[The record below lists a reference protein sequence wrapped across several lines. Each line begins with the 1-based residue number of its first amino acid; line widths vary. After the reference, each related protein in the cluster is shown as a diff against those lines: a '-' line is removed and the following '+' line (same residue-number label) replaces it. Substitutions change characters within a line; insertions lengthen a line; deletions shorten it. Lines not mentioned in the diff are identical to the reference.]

1 MTRGVLARSFR
12 ELERSAV
19 GWAIAVVGVSLLY
32 AAFYP
37 SIRDSAAQ
45 LSDYMDKLPEAVKSV
60 IGADYTTP
68 AGYLR
73 SELFSSLGIILF
85 LIFAIG
91 AGSRAIAGE
100 EERRTLDL
108 VLSTPVRRRTLIT
121 DKALAIV
128 VTTFALATV
137 LFVTT
142 LAAGPL
148 FDLSVPAPRLVGACV
163 MLALLAIAF
172 GAIALAI
179 ATSSGR
185 RSLGNAVAG
194 AIAVVSL
201 VVNALAAQVSGLN
214 PIRPLSPFR
223 WYLDPDPL
231 TTPLRPVNVLVLV
244 GITAVAFVVAL
255 VAFDRRDLA
264 A

>member
-1 MTRGVLARSFR
+1 MTRGVLARSLR
-12 ELERSAV
+12 ELQRSAV
-19 GWAIAVVGVSLLY
+19 AWAIAVVGVSLLY

-37 SIRDSAAQ
+37 SIRDSAASLQ
-45 LSDYMDKLPEAVKSV
+45 DYMDKLPEAVRSV

-121 DKALAIV
+121 DKAIAIAL
-128 VTTFALATV
+128 TTFALAGV

-148 FDLSVPAPRLVGACV
+148 FDLSVPVSRLVGACV
-163 MLALLAIAF
+163 MLALLAISF

-179 ATSSGR
+179 ATATGR

-194 AIAVVSL
+194 SVAVVAL
-201 VVNALAAQVSGLN
+201 VVNALAAQVSGLSVV
-214 PIRPLSPFR
+214 RPLSPFR

-231 TTPLRPVNVLVLV
+231 TTPLQPENVLVLV
-244 GITAVAFVVAL
+244 GIAVVASL
-255 VAFDRRDLA
+255 VALFAFDRRDLA

>member
-1 MTRGVLARSFR
+1 MTRGVLVRAFR
-12 ELERSAV
+12 ELQRSAV
-19 GWAIAVVGVSLLY
+19 GWAIAVVGVTLLY

-128 VTTFALATV
+128 VTTFALAGV

-148 FDLSVPAPRLVGACV
+148 FDLSVPVPRLVGACV
-163 MLALLAIAF
+163 MLALLAISF
-172 GAIALAI
+172 GATALAI
-179 ATSSGR
+179 STASGR

-194 AIAVVSL
+194 AIAVISL
-201 VVNALAAQVSGLN
+201 VLNALAAQVSALD

-231 TTPLRPVNVLVLV
+231 TTPLQPVNVLVLV
-244 GITAVAFVVAL
+244 GIAVVAFLLAL
-255 VAFDRRDLA
+255 FAFDRRDLA